1 MYIQTYFTN
10 GAGNQL
16 FQYFFAYLLAR
27 HHRAT
32 LLNPPLDIMGVEE
45 KIDVNAKKAEFDHVI
60 GRYET
65 DFLQFFASPFWRHL
79 KLGRCY
85 PEDYRI
91 YVPHLEHLKIKFP
104 PPRDVNEQDLVFHLR
119 LGDRLL
125 RRSDYE
131 PGMKLDLGHL
141 STALSRFDFRRLHIV
156 TDMPCWRKIDPWH
169 LAEMHFHMMPGER
182 RRVEPEVACDHF
194 NDIFDFFSAFDPIVR
209 IGNGVR
215 EDFRFMRRFKK
226 VLFQHATLSW
236 WAAAI
241 GNAEQVGVYGPW
253 RPNAGKL
260 NRNLG
265 RTPLA
270 GWFSW
275 GATDSEPQV

>member
-1 MYIQTYFTN
+1 MYIQAYFTN

-32 LLNPPLDIMGVEE
+32 LLNPMLDVIGVEE
-45 KIDVNAKKAEFDHVI
+45 RIDSRAQTAEFDHVI
-60 GRYET
+60 GKYET
-65 DFLQFFASPFWRHL
+65 DFLRFFEDPFWRHL

-91 YVPHLEHLKIKFP
+91 YVPHIEHLKAQFP
-104 PPRDVNEQDLVFHLR
+104 PPSEVNEDDLIFHLR

-125 RRSDYE
+125 RRSDYD
-131 PGMKLDLGHL
+131 PGMKLDLTEL
-141 STALSRFDFRRLHIV
+141 SSAIGQFDFARLHIV
-156 TDMPCWRKIDPWH
+156 TDMPCWRRIVPSE
-169 LAEMHFHMMPGER
+169 LAQMRFHMMPGER
-182 RRVEPEVACDHF
+182 RRIEPELACEHF
-194 NDIFDFFSAFDPIVR
+194 NDIVDFFSAFDPIVH
-209 IGNGVR
+209 IGNSVS
-215 EDFRFMRRFKK
+215 EDFHLIRCFKK

-236 WAAAI
+236 WGAAI
-241 GNAEQVGVYGPW
+241 GNAEQVGAYEPW

-265 RTPLA
+265 RTPLP

-275 GATDSEPQV
+275 GSTSSLAIS

>member
-1 MYIQTYFTN
+1 MYIQAHFTN

-27 HHRAT
+27 HHNAT
-32 LLNPPLDIMGVEE
+32 LLHSQLDVIEVNE
-45 KIDVNAKKAEFDHVI
+45 KMDVCMQGIEFDHVI

-65 DFLQFFASPFWRHL
+65 DFLRFFEEPFWRNL

-91 YVPHLEHLKIKFP
+91 YIPHIDHLKSQFP
-104 PPRDVNEQDLVFHLR
+104 PPSEVNERDLVFHLR

-125 RRSDYE
+125 RRQDYE
-131 PGMKLDLGHL
+131 LGMKLDLTQLLG
-141 STALSRFDFRRLHIV
+141 AINKIDFERLHIV
-156 TDMPCWRKIDPWH
+156 TDMPYWRKLVPYDIKQ
-169 LAEMHFHMMPGER
+169 MRFHMMPGEKR
-182 RRVEPEVACDHF
+182 RIEPEIACDHF
-194 NDIFDFFSAFDPIVR
+194 NNIVDFFSDFDLVVHT
-209 IGNGVR
+209 GNNVS
-215 EDFRFMRRFKK
+215 EDFKFIRSFKK

-265 RTPLA
+265 RTPLP

-275 GATDSEPQV
+275 G